1 MQSVNRA
8 LLLGVVVVLAA
19 AVACGGGEDEAA
31 AAAAA
36 AEAEVIEV
44 SPEARAAAR
53 SACGETRRGN
63 HARARPSAGRPRSA
77 TRSRRPGGA
86 RVTIAVSTS
95 PSIRVRN
102 LSQNA
107 IAGFQVD
114 EFWYDGDG
122 NTVTGDQARRR
133 LPILVNEVC
142 DIELRV
148 PVVSAMDRSNYE
160 FSHQNGDIKATLL
173 EDIEFPAPAR
183 GRRGRRGRGS
193 RGRGRGSR
201 RGRGAGS
208 TRTRSSSRASA
219 PSRECRPAAEAET
232 DEEGR
237 GRLSPKASPEARAA
251 AGLGVRLFPAPERVG
266 VRVPRLRFVHA
277 FVFVRLRSHVGGLAL
292 IGTGS
297 RTGSQ
302 IAL

>member
-44 SPEARAAAR
+44 SPEARAAADR
-53 SACGETRRGN
+53 LAARLAAGITLVPTQRGQAEIGYTQPTARRGTGDDRGFN
-63 HARARPSAGRPRSA
+63 I
-77 TRSRRPGGA
+77 T
-86 RVTIAVSTS
+86 
-95 PSIRVRN
+95 SIRVRN

-173 EDIEFPAPAR
+173 EDIEFPPQPEVEEGEEAAE
-183 GRRGRRGRGS
+183 
-193 RGRGRGSR
+193 
-201 RGRGAGS
+201 AEEEAAEAEEEEELVDADALKF
-208 TRTRSSSRASA
+208 T
-219 PSRECRPAAEAET
+219 CLRPVEGMPTAAEAET
-232 DEEGR
+232 DEE
-237 GRLSPKASPEARAA
+237 A
-251 AGLGVRLFPAPERVG
+251 AGA
-266 VRVPRLRFVHA
+266 
-277 FVFVRLRSHVGGLAL
+277 
-292 IGTGS
+292 
-297 RTGSQ
+297 
-302 IAL
+302 

>member
-44 SPEARAAAR
+44 SPEARAAADR
-53 SACGETRRGN
+53 LAARLAEGITLVPTQRGQAEIGYTQPTARRGTGDDRGFN
-63 HARARPSAGRPRSA
+63 I
-77 TRSRRPGGA
+77 T
-86 RVTIAVSTS
+86 
-95 PSIRVRN
+95 SIRVRN

-173 EDIEFPAPAR
+173 EDIEFPPQPEVEEGEEAEEAEEE
-183 GRRGRRGRGS
+183 
-193 RGRGRGSR
+193 
-201 RGRGAGS
+201 AAEAEEEEELVDADALKF
-208 TRTRSSSRASA
+208 T
-219 PSRECRPAAEAET
+219 CLRPVEGMPTAAEAET
-232 DEEGR
+232 DEE
-237 GRLSPKASPEARAA
+237 A
-251 AGLGVRLFPAPERVG
+251 AGA
-266 VRVPRLRFVHA
+266 
-277 FVFVRLRSHVGGLAL
+277 
-292 IGTGS
+292 
-297 RTGSQ
+297 
-302 IAL
+302 

>member
-19 AVACGGGEDEAA
+19 AVACGGGEEEAA

-36 AEAEVIEV
+36 AAAEVVEV
-44 SPEARAAAR
+44 SPEARAAADR
-53 SACGETRRGN
+53 LAARLAAGITLVPTQRGQAEIGYTQPTARRGTGEDRGFN
-63 HARARPSAGRPRSA
+63 I
-77 TRSRRPGGA
+77 T
-86 RVTIAVSTS
+86 
-95 PSIRVRN
+95 SIRVRN

-114 EFWYDGDG
+114 EFWYDGEG

-173 EDIEFPAPAR
+173 EDIELPPQPEVEEGEEGEEAEEPEEEAEEGEEEMVDQDALKF
-183 GRRGRRGRGS
+183 S
-193 RGRGRGSR
+193 
-201 RGRGAGS
+201 
-208 TRTRSSSRASA
+208 
-219 PSRECRPAAEAET
+219 CLRPVEGMPEAAAAE
-232 DEEGR
+232 EE
-237 GRLSPKASPEARAA
+237 
-251 AGLGVRLFPAPERVG
+251 AGEGA
-266 VRVPRLRFVHA
+266 
-277 FVFVRLRSHVGGLAL
+277 
-292 IGTGS
+292 
-297 RTGSQ
+297 
-302 IAL
+302 

>member
-31 AAAAA
+31 AEAA

-44 SPEARAAAR
+44 SPEARAAADR
-53 SACGETRRGN
+53 LAARLAEGITLVPTQRGQAEIGYTQPTARRGTGDDRGFN
-63 HARARPSAGRPRSA
+63 I
-77 TRSRRPGGA
+77 T
-86 RVTIAVSTS
+86 
-95 PSIRVRN
+95 SIRVRN

-173 EDIEFPAPAR
+173 EDIEFPPQPEVEEGEEAEEAEEEGEEAEEEELVDADALKFTCLRPVEGMPA
-183 GRRGRRGRGS
+183 
-193 RGRGRGSR
+193 
-201 RGRGAGS
+201 
-208 TRTRSSSRASA
+208 T
-219 PSRECRPAAEAET
+219 AEAET
-232 DEEGR
+232 DEAEG
-237 GRLSPKASPEARAA
+237 A
-251 AGLGVRLFPAPERVG
+251 
-266 VRVPRLRFVHA
+266 
-277 FVFVRLRSHVGGLAL
+277 
-292 IGTGS
+292 
-297 RTGSQ
+297 
-302 IAL
+302 

>member
-44 SPEARAAAR
+44 SPEARAAADR
-53 SACGETRRGN
+53 LAARLAAGITLVPTQRGQAEIGYTQPTARRGTGDDRGFN
-63 HARARPSAGRPRSA
+63 I
-77 TRSRRPGGA
+77 T
-86 RVTIAVSTS
+86 
-95 PSIRVRN
+95 SIRVRN

-173 EDIEFPAPAR
+173 EDIEFPPQPEVEEGEEAEEAEEEAEEGEEEELVDADALKFTCLRPVEGMPA
-183 GRRGRRGRGS
+183 
-193 RGRGRGSR
+193 
-201 RGRGAGS
+201 
-208 TRTRSSSRASA
+208 T
-219 PSRECRPAAEAET
+219 AEAET
-232 DEEGR
+232 DEAEG
-237 GRLSPKASPEARAA
+237 A
-251 AGLGVRLFPAPERVG
+251 
-266 VRVPRLRFVHA
+266 
-277 FVFVRLRSHVGGLAL
+277 
-292 IGTGS
+292 
-297 RTGSQ
+297 
-302 IAL
+302 

>member
-19 AVACGGGEDEAA
+19 AVACGGGEEEA

-36 AEAEVIEV
+36 AEAEVVEV
-44 SPEARAAAR
+44 SPEAQAAADR
-53 SACGETRRGN
+53 LAARLAAGITLVPTQRGQAEIGYTQPTARRGTGDDRGFN
-63 HARARPSAGRPRSA
+63 I
-77 TRSRRPGGA
+77 T
-86 RVTIAVSTS
+86 
-95 PSIRVRN
+95 SIRIRN

-114 EFWYDGDG
+114 EFWYDGEG

-173 EDIEFPAPAR
+173 EDIEFPPQPEIEEGEEAEEAEEPEEEAEEGEEEALVDEDALKFTCLR
-183 GRRGRRGRGS
+183 PVEGMPEAAAAEEEA
-193 RGRGRGSR
+193 
-201 RGRGAGS
+201 GAG
-208 TRTRSSSRASA
+208 A
-219 PSRECRPAAEAET
+219 
-232 DEEGR
+232 
-237 GRLSPKASPEARAA
+237 
-251 AGLGVRLFPAPERVG
+251 
-266 VRVPRLRFVHA
+266 
-277 FVFVRLRSHVGGLAL
+277 
-292 IGTGS
+292 
-297 RTGSQ
+297 
-302 IAL
+302 

>member
-31 AAAAA
+31 AEAA

-44 SPEARAAAR
+44 SPEARAAADR
-53 SACGETRRGN
+53 LAARLAEGITLVPTQRGQAEIGYTQPTARRGTGDDRGFN
-63 HARARPSAGRPRSA
+63 I
-77 TRSRRPGGA
+77 T
-86 RVTIAVSTS
+86 
-95 PSIRVRN
+95 SIRVRN

-173 EDIEFPAPAR
+173 EDIEFPPQPEIEEGEEGEEAEEEAEEAEEEELVDADALKFTCLRPVEGMPA
-183 GRRGRRGRGS
+183 
-193 RGRGRGSR
+193 
-201 RGRGAGS
+201 
-208 TRTRSSSRASA
+208 T
-219 PSRECRPAAEAET
+219 AAEAET
-232 DEEGR
+232 DE
-237 GRLSPKASPEARAA
+237 A
-251 AGLGVRLFPAPERVG
+251 AGA
-266 VRVPRLRFVHA
+266 
-277 FVFVRLRSHVGGLAL
+277 
-292 IGTGS
+292 
-297 RTGSQ
+297 
-302 IAL
+302 